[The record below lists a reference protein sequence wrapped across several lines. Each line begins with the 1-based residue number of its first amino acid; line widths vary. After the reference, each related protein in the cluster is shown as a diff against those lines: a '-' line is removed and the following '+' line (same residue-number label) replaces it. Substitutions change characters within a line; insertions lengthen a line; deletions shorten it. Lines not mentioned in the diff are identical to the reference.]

1 MAFCVH
7 CGASGEGAFCPSCGK
22 PLGGGAA
29 GGGAAPAGT
38 AAGGMTD
45 NVAGALCYLVG
56 VITGILFLV
65 LEPYNRKREVRFH
78 AFQSIF
84 LFVAWIA
91 LWIVLGI
98 LSMAIGM
105 VVPVIGS
112 VVIGLFSFV
121 VWIGFLLVWVILMVK
136 TFNGSKWVLPV
147 IGPLAEKQA
156 G

>member
-7 CGASGEGAFCPSCGK
+7 CGASGEGGFCPSCGK
-22 PLGGGAA
+22 PLGGG

-65 LEPYNRKREVRFH
+65 LEPYNKKREVRFH

-84 LFVAWIA
+84 LNVAWIV
-91 LWIVLGI
+91 LLIVLGI

-112 VVIGLFSFV
+112 VVIGLLSFV

-136 TFNGSKWVLPV
+136 TFNGSKLVLPV

>member
-1 MAFCVH
+1 
-7 CGASGEGAFCPSCGK
+7 
-22 PLGGGAA
+22 
-29 GGGAAPAGT
+29 
-38 AAGGMTD
+38 MTD

-65 LEPYNRKREVRFH
+65 LEPYNKKREVRFH

-84 LFVAWIA
+84 LNVAWIV
-91 LWIVLGI
+91 LLIVLGI
-98 LSMAIGM
+98 VSMAIGM

-112 VVIGLFSFV
+112 VVIGLLSFV

-136 TFNGSKWVLPV
+136 TFNGSKLVLPV